1 MRTKFFN
8 DEVVYFDDQIVKISD
23 RDVAALK
30 QKAKINARHR
40 MRICT
45 HRDVN
50 DDIHEMIIVHCRDVY
65 VKPHKHLN
73 KIESFH
79 ILEGLADIIMFDDE
93 GGVSDIIPMGDY
105 ASGKIFYYRISDPI
119 YHTLVVRSEVFV
131 FHEITNGPFKKF
143 DTQFAPWAPQ
153 ETDGPGVKKFMED
166 LSKLV

>member
-1 MRTKFFN
+1 MRTKLFN
-8 DEVVYFDDQIVKISD
+8 DEVVYADDQIVKISD

-30 QKAKINARHR
+30 QKAKINERHR

-45 HRDVN
+45 HRDVSDN
-50 DDIHEMIIVHCRDVY
+50 IHEMIIVHYRDVY

-79 ILEGLADIIMFDDE
+79 ILEGLVDVILFDDD

-119 YHTLVVRSEVFV
+119 YHTLVIRSEVLV
-131 FHEITNGPFKKF
+131 FHEITNGPFKKS

-153 ETDGPGVKKFMED
+153 ETDSLGVKKFMED